1 MQYKTFFIPAYS
13 VFNDEQLYKIVKAMP
28 KSEKRK
34 GTHSAIKYAHK
45 CCSNSKYFLTLKP
58 PIFSS
63 IKNRLPF
70 LGCLIHVDKIVLLRE
85 KQRLKKK
92 KIKKIDYLVRTG
104 KITQEKASERITA
117 ILATT
122 RFDFLD

>member
-1 MQYKTFFIPAYS
+1 MKQIRLENKTVLVTGAAGFIGYHLS
-13 VFNDEQLYKIVKAMP
+13 KRLLNDFNDIKVIGFDNVNDYVVK
-28 KSEKRK
+28 
-34 GTHSAIKYAHK
+34 
-45 CCSNSKYFLTLKP
+45 NLNLTLKP
-58 PIFSS
+58 PIFGS
-63 IKNRLPF
+63 IKNGLPF

-117 ILATT
+117 ILATA
-122 RFDFLD
+122 RFDF